1 MDVEA
6 LYELLGLFTR
16 TMDGH
21 GLLWLVVVTAL
32 WAPVLV
38 LTHELGH
45 AGAALRLTSGPVLIG
60 GPGKAEGWVLEG
72 DRLQMQLAA
81 GVFFGGRCDYDPQT
95 LLRPRAEAWIAAAGP
110 AVSLLASLVL
120 AVLALVTSGG
130 IAAVLV
136 LGAAGSGSAFLFS
149 ALPIT
154 HDLGM
159 GTHDSDGRVI
169 WRVLR
174 GSPPGRDHVWDDA
187 VAARPDRIAS
197 PVALVALA
205 VCFCLALFLS
215 PGLAFALVALVGS
228 AAVLQRLG

>member
-1 MDVEA
+1 MHVEV
-6 LYELLGLFTR
+6 LYELLGLFDR
-16 TMDGH
+16 TMNGH
-21 GLLWLVVVTAL
+21 GLLWLVGVSAL
-32 WAPVLV
+32 LGPMLVLV
-38 LTHELGH
+38 HELGH
-45 AGAALRLTSGPVLIG
+45 AAVALRLTSGPVLVG
-60 GPGKAEGWVLEG
+60 GPGKAAGWVLEG

-81 GVFFGGRCDYDPQT
+81 GMFFGGRCDYDPQT

-110 AVSLLASLVL
+110 VASLLASLVL
-120 AVLALVTSGG
+120 AVLALGTSEP

-136 LGAAGSGSAFLFS
+136 LGAVGSGSGFLLT

-154 HDLGM
+154 YELGM
-159 GTHDSDGRVI
+159 GTQDSDGRVI

-174 GSPPGRDHVWDDA
+174 GRPPGRDHVWDDT

-205 VCFCLALFLS
+205 VCFCLALIVS
-215 PGLAFALVALVGS
+215 PGLALAFVALFGS